1 MLQTIQTPKDMEG
14 KIKEGKTEKG
24 TWSLLYQEQKA
35 EDKAKGD
42 VPTVKLSRFTIRE
55 TMCLHDNRFCA
66 FLKEHKCESPGRGAI
81 PLWEL
86 RDYQEKVI
94 NLHIKYLEL
103 YPEDKVPSRAE
114 TTIETVLDMDLTLP
128 ECWFT
133 KDTLWLHLEKMLKE
147 EASASNRVGQRTC
160 WKLDDD
166 ALKALRDHEQ
176 PVASDF
182 DFESQDEFEASL

>member
-1 MLQTIQTPKDMEG
+1 MLQTIQKPKDMEG

-24 TWSLLYQEQKA
+24 TWSLLYQEQKG
-35 EDKAKGD
+35 END
-42 VPTVKLSRFTIRE
+42 VPTVKLFRFTIRE

-81 PLWEL
+81 PVWVL
-86 RDYQEKVI
+86 RDYQETVI

-114 TTIETVLDMDLTLP
+114 TTETVLDMDLTLP